1 VRLVRENNSFYITDL
16 KLEKKYE
23 YQKYTRDNDLG
34 SRHYNVGNIKIPS
47 VTTILSATQSEEKK
61 NGLDK
66 WRQRVGYQE
75 AQRITNQA
83 ATRGTEMH
91 YVLENY
97 IDGRGYINL
106 SPEGALPRLMAHEIV
121 DNLGKLK
128 EVWGNEVSL
137 AYEDR
142 WAGATDVVGLYDEKQ
157 TIIDFK
163 QSNKPK
169 REEYVEDYY
178 YHFNRNCC
186 CSYIKI
192 KLKDL
197 VRLIRENNSF
207 IITDLKRESKYDYQ
221 KYTRDN
227 DLGSRHYN
235 VGNKK
240 IPSVTTILSATQ
252 SEEKKAGLD
261 AWRERVGYQEAARI
275 TSQAALRG
283 TEMHYVLENYIDG
296 RGYLNLSPEGA
307 QARLMAH
314 EIVNNLDKLK
324 IVYGNEVCLA
334 YEDLWAG
341 ATDVVGLYDDK
352 PTILDFKQS
361 NKPKREEYVEDYYYQ
376 IAAYSLAH
384 KKQYGPITQGLIC
397 ICTKDVIYQ
406 EFKMDEIKL
415 KEYEDKWMERVTKY
429 HETKATSEPALQ
441 ES

>member
-1 VRLVRENNSFYITDL
+1 MRLVRENKKFHITDL
-16 KLEKKYE
+16 KL
-23 YQKYTRDNDLG
+23 
-34 SRHYNVGNIKIPS
+34 
-47 VTTILSATQSEEKK
+47 
-61 NGLDK
+61 
-66 WRQRVGYQE
+66 
-75 AQRITNQA
+75 
-83 ATRGTEMH
+83 
-91 YVLENY
+91 
-97 IDGRGYINL
+97 
-106 SPEGALPRLMAHEIV
+106 
-121 DNLGKLK
+121 
-128 EVWGNEVSL
+128 
-137 AYEDR
+137 
-142 WAGATDVVGLYDEKQ
+142 
-157 TIIDFK
+157 
-163 QSNKPK
+163 
-169 REEYVEDYY
+169 
-178 YHFNRNCC
+178 
-186 CSYIKI
+186 
-192 KLKDL
+192 
-197 VRLIRENNSF
+197 
-207 IITDLKRESKYDYQ
+207 ESKYDYQ

-341 ATDVVGLYDDK
+341 ATDVVGIYDDK

-361 NKPKREEYVEDYYYQ
+361 NKPKREEFVEDYYYQ

-406 EFKMDEIKL
+406 EFKIQGHDLIVYQNLFLGRL
-415 KEYEDKWMERVTKY
+415 KKFNELSDLT
-429 HETKATSEPALQ
+429 
-441 ES
+441 

>member
-1 VRLVRENNSFYITDL
+1 MQEETNKKINDVHQDIHR
-16 KLEKKYE
+16 LEKDYDSI
-23 YQKYTRDNDLG
+23 Y
-34 SRHYNVGNIKIPS
+34 
-47 VTTILSATQSEEKK
+47 
-61 NGLDK
+61 
-66 WRQRVGYQE
+66 
-75 AQRITNQA
+75 
-83 ATRGTEMH
+83 
-91 YVLENY
+91 
-97 IDGRGYINL
+97 
-106 SPEGALPRLMAHEIV
+106 RLFDDI
-121 DNLGKLK
+121 
-128 EVWGNEVSL
+128 
-137 AYEDR
+137 YDR
-142 WAGATDVVGLYDEKQ
+142 
-157 TIIDFK
+157 
-163 QSNKPK
+163 N
-169 REEYVEDYY
+169 
-178 YHFNRNCC
+178 NC
-186 CSYIKI
+186 CSYIEI

-235 VGNKK
+235 VGDKK

-314 EIVNNLDKLK
+314 EIVHNLDKLK

-341 ATDVVGLYDDK
+341 ATDVVGVYDDK

-361 NKPKREEYVEDYYYQ
+361 NKIKREEYVEDYYYQ

-406 EFKMDEIKL
+406 EFKMDQEKL
-415 KEYEDKWMERVTKY
+415 KEYEDKWMERVKPIKEFIKENIGSTKY
-429 HETKATSEPALQ
+429 HETKATSELKEMYHVPQ